1 MKFSDVKDLSLSELK
16 KKKAAMTQELFEA
29 KMKNELGQLSN
40 PLVIRF
46 LRKDIAKLN
55 TALAAK
61 SK

>member
-1 MKFSDVKDLSLSELK
+1 MKFSDVKDLSLSEMK
-16 KKKAAMTQELFEA
+16 KKKAAITQELFEA